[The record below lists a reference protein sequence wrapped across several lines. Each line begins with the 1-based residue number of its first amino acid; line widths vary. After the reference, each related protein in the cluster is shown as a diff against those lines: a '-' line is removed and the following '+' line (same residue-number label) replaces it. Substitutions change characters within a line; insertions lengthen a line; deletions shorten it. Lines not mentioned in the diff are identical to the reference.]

1 MTWKLN
7 GRSIL
12 VASTVAVVFAV
23 LQSATALAAPGH
35 LPGSQDELCKIAS
48 VSVQPL
54 AEIKNTRD
62 DNYNCLSVSID
73 GHAITALRVEA
84 HSFTTDAHRAAI
96 ELIKIMTFS
105 VSQIESSQGAVLEG
119 VPGHEA
125 IILRGNFSSGSGEA
139 QLVTSY
145 LYNGIIGEYRSC
157 AFKIERGADATWR
170 LVDRFER
177 PISHITI
184 RTRRI
189 PLLGTVGIANLDGA
203 CA

>member
-7 GRSIL
+7 GRSVL

-145 LYNGIIGEYRSC
+145 LYNGII
-157 AFKIERGADATWR
+157 DATWR